1 MNTLADEL
9 LMQND
14 KKNWDQPADLLN
26 IVLSMLPLHAEEGRQ
41 RDSLSEA
48 ELVTALTTHDRAT
61 KETARSLVYTLRRQ
75 FEAWSLL
82 DRREL
87 RGGQWAF
94 VSFPASLLGRSW
106 LMTLATPEQCLLPA
120 DYWEQGDERPSETK
134 EEQRSLLHR
143 IETSRL
149 SLNPRA
155 KTIRTVHVASALI
168 RMGDNF
174 LLHHRE
180 DKRRLGEKLYVLLG
194 GRFNLSD
201 LPIDIQEHQDIL
213 KKLFDPDTEIVA
225 RYINRTLERELEEET
240 GLRANIDYSYEP
252 IGDSLPIY
260 REVNGASN
268 RHAYSSYKFSLFQI
282 KLTHAGEIRL
292 LDKVSTYS
300 DVLTWFSIN
309 DMICPQRADGGSA
322 YIDVLHQAWGSQVK
336 ERLSSI
342 PDSRSAPLAYDG
354 ESFMLDLPSNGNG
367 KFYLGKPG
375 KEKPITLDL
384 KLDDE
389 EWQLLML
396 MGWHTRGFQIA
407 NISRIRLLGNGWMD
421 ISEAIS
427 TTKNIQTK
435 IKNKLPGLLEIR
447 EDRYASLS
455 ISPNFLF
462 FPAELFCYKIS
473 GSDKSGGEFRL
484 ERSKI
489 ETPWGILQNEDY
501 EKSIT
506 GKTVTAL
513 RDLKK
518 GDEPD
523 GDWERN
529 LREQFGEG
537 VKSIGLRRLW
547 TNKGNLS
554 CLVAGLS
561 GNSPLTKQV

>member
-1 MNTLADEL
+1 MNTLTDGL

-14 KKNWDQPADLLN
+14 KKNLAEPSDLLN
-26 IVLSMLPLHAEEGRQ
+26 IVLSMLPLHAEEDPQ

-48 ELVTALTTHDRAT
+48 ELIATLTAQGGAKEETAL
-61 KETARSLVYTLRRQ
+61 SLVYTLRRQ
-75 FEAWSLL
+75 FEALSLL
-82 DRREL
+82 DQREL
-87 RGGQWAF
+87 RGGKWAF

-106 LMTLATPEQCLLPA
+106 LMALATPEQRLLPA
-120 DYWEQGDERPSETK
+120 DYWGQGDARPMAVK
-134 EEQRSLLHR
+134 EEQRTLLHR
-143 IETSRL
+143 VEENRI
-149 SLNPRA
+149 SLNPQA
-155 KTIRTVHVASALI
+155 KTIRTVHVASAFI

-180 DKRRLGEKLYVLLG
+180 DKKRSGEKSYVLLG

-201 LPIDIQEHQDIL
+201 LPIDIRECQDIL
-213 KKLFDPDTEIVA
+213 KKLFDPDAEIVA
-225 RYINRTLERELEEET
+225 RHINRTLERELEEET
-240 GLRANIDYSYEP
+240 GLRPNIDYSYEP

-268 RHAYSSYKFSLFQI
+268 RHAYSSYRFSLFQI

-292 LDKVSTYS
+292 LDKVSTSS
-300 DVLTWFSIN
+300 DALTWFSIN
-309 DMICPQRADGGSA
+309 DIICPQRADGASA
-322 YIDVLHQAWGSQVK
+322 YVDALREAWGDQIK

-407 NISRIRLLGNGWMD
+407 NISRIRLLCNGWMD

-427 TTKNIQTK
+427 TTKNLQTK

-473 GSDKSGGEFRL
+473 GNSKAGGAFRL

-489 ETPWGILQNEDY
+489 ETPWGILQNGDY

-513 RDLKK
+513 RELEK
-518 GDEPD
+518 GDDPV

-547 TNKGNLS
+547 TNKGNSS
-554 CLVAGLS
+554 CVVAGLR
-561 GNSPLTKQV
+561 TI